1 MSSNATNYG
10 GQVISLDFR
19 QDARAKGFNQ
29 VFCDILPY
37 GIYSGGQLT
46 RISDTVVNVGLLV
59 CVIKSDE
66 NDKVA
71 LRIETTETQNIS
83 LATITGSMYANVTKP
98 YIVLRFGW
106 QDLEVNYMDMR
117 AVGWSINPNET
128 DPDKLHSL
136 DIILGKVLFQETLT
150 GNGQF
155 IIAIE
160 NSFDLSRR
168 HDAFIKEVEVIFG
181 QFRVSPSEFDSRK
194 VFISGGKV
202 NTSKGQFLLTGSEFP
217 STGIPDTGAM
227 GRTDLVV
234 VNVNGEFQFIQGIP
248 SALFPASIPKYQNY
262 KVLAEIRRGPN
273 RTDILGTDII
283 QVTDA
288 TIQGSIS
295 ADDFPLTDFDGI
307 LPANARN
314 IEAAFNYIFHHTI
327 AISPQDSAVSK
338 VIFRRHIKWGTDDP
352 DDIYAASLPVK
363 DHKNLFAGTD
373 VEAVLAEIAG
383 AGRTTESLKYLAD
396 AIDRLADIVK
406 RNTKSILDHIESIVD
421 NGIIVHGIKV
431 IQDDT
436 AYSVD

>member
-10 GQVISLDFR
+10 GQVLSLDFR

-83 LATITGSMYANVTKP
+83 LATITGSMYANVAMP

-155 IIAIE
+155 IIAVE
-160 NSFDLSRR
+160 NSFDLTRR
-168 HDAFIKEVEVIFG
+168 HDAFIKEVEEVSG
-181 QFRVSPSEFDSRK
+181 QFRVSPSEFDPRK

-202 NTSKGQFLLTGSEFP
+202 
-217 STGIPDTGAM
+217 II
-227 GRTDLVV
+227 R
-234 VNVNGEFQFIQGIP
+234 I
-248 SALFPASIPKYQNY
+248 LFHKIIMY
-262 KVLAEIRRGPN
+262 K
-273 RTDILGTDII
+273 
-283 QVTDA
+283 
-288 TIQGSIS
+288 
-295 ADDFPLTDFDGI
+295 
-307 LPANARN
+307 
-314 IEAAFNYIFHHTI
+314 
-327 AISPQDSAVSK
+327 
-338 VIFRRHIKWGTDDP
+338 
-352 DDIYAASLPVK
+352 
-363 DHKNLFAGTD
+363 
-373 VEAVLAEIAG
+373 
-383 AGRTTESLKYLAD
+383 
-396 AIDRLADIVK
+396 
-406 RNTKSILDHIESIVD
+406 
-421 NGIIVHGIKV
+421 
-431 IQDDT
+431 
-436 AYSVD
+436 